1 MVLAML
7 HATQMYPCLGNGS
20 CLLVFVGTPP
30 LMTGLETQNLLTGV
44 EAHPLMTG
52 VEAHPL
58 MAGHDHDQDLH
69 HQRSCHHKDQLSWH
83 W

>member
-1 MVLAML
+1 
-7 HATQMYPCLGNGS
+7 
-20 CLLVFVGTPP
+20 
-30 LMTGLETQNLLTGV
+30 MTGL

-58 MAGHDHDQDLH
+58 MTGQDQGQDLH
-69 HQRSCHHKDQLSWH
+69 YQRSCHHKDQLSWH